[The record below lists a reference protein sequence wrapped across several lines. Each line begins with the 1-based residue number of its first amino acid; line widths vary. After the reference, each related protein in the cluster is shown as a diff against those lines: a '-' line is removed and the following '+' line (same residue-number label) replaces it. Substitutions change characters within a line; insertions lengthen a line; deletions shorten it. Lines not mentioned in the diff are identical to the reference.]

1 MNITPGR
8 KLYLIFQH
16 RLQSRIFRIFLPAQA
31 FTRPG
36 MSKPCKRT
44 DHSRLRLLEH
54 LILFSGIQTDLI
66 YFFFPWLFL
75 LIHAVQKILDLQP
88 SAGNFDVS
96 QPGSLA
102 IPGNFIYL
110 RPEIPRVLFFFRI
123 GRYSIQQRFHSIDLK
138 R

>member
-1 MNITPGR
+1 
-8 KLYLIFQH
+8 
-16 RLQSRIFRIFLPAQA
+16 
-31 FTRPG
+31 

-54 LILFSGIQTDLI
+54 LILFSGIQADLI

-75 LIHAVQKILDLQP
+75 LIHAVQKILDLQL